1 VAAPLARNMRAM
13 STMKTV
19 EVYRFNPDKD
29 DGPTTQTYEASHGNN
44 LSAIAAERKTQ
55 RRHATRIEGRVLVR
69 GIIFF
74 RSVGRAPGVH
84 SAKPRRAKRGG
95 ARHR

>member
-1 VAAPLARNMRAM
+1 MAAPLARNMRAM

-44 LSAIAAERKTQ
+44 LSAMLLREKHSGDAT
-55 RRHATRIEGRVLVR
+55 HA
-69 GIIFF
+69 
-74 RSVGRAPGVH
+74 
-84 SAKPRRAKRGG
+84 
-95 ARHR
+95 

>member
-1 VAAPLARNMRAM
+1 MRAM

-44 LSAIAAERKTQ
+44 LSAMLLREKHTGDAT
-55 RRHATRIEGRVLVR
+55 HA
-69 GIIFF
+69 
-74 RSVGRAPGVH
+74 
-84 SAKPRRAKRGG
+84 
-95 ARHR
+95 